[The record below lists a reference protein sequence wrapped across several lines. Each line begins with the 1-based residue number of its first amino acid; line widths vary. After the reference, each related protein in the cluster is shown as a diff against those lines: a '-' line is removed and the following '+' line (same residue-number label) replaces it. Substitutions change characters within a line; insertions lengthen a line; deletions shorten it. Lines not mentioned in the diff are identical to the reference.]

1 MSSSNAV
8 AQQAQSAR
16 STMNK
21 QEHTSGVSATEIQQE
36 HVEVDDVV
44 CSSHASIRRGLN
56 TSKAQG
62 HQLGVWQ

>member
-1 MSSSNAV
+1 
-8 AQQAQSAR
+8 
-16 STMNK
+16 MNK

-36 HVEVDDVV
+36 NVEVDDVV